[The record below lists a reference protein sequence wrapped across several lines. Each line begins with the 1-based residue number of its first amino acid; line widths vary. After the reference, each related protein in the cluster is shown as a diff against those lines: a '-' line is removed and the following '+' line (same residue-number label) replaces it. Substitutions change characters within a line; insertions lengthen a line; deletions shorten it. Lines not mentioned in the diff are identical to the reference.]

1 MANPDP
7 PDDRREEPVLTPD
20 QARPNVIPEFLQAV
34 GPAPGAAPG
43 HTPERHGMP
52 PDPGCYEA
60 RYGLTRWPKLYLV
73 LARDLGLLAVGIF
86 GHVTTPWRVSFIAVG
101 AISVRYVI
109 VLFGRKVA
117 FRADQAGI
125 TLPAT
130 PFARFVPRAYTAWA
144 RTLAWP
150 PTFESF
156 FAPWAD
162 VKQIIFDTTKWRG
175 VSTPYIRI
183 ELRDASAPPAP
194 SRSITMWRLDRE
206 RLAAIVAAA
215 APGVAILYKGTWP
228 VAKMTPEQEAEYAL
242 GFGVARSDLSKDAQL
257 AYDRLV
263 EQRARAGTPPPG
275 SQH

>member
-7 PDDRREEPVLTPD
+7 PGDRREEPVLTPD

-43 HTPERHGMP
+43 RTPERHGMP

-73 LARDLGLLAVGIF
+73 LAAALIALAGGIF
-86 GHVTTPWRVSFIAVG
+86 SHMAVYWRVSFIAVG
-101 AISVRYVI
+101 AAISLRYVI

-125 TLPAT
+125 TLLPAT

-144 RTLAWP
+144 RTLP
-150 PTFESF
+150 LPSEFESF

-162 VKQIIFDTTKWRG
+162 VKQIIFYTMKWRG

-183 ELRDASAPPAP
+183 ELRDASAPPVP

-228 VAKMTPEQEAEYAL
+228 GDE
-242 GFGVARSDLSKDAQL
+242 DDA
-257 AYDRLV
+257 
-263 EQRARAGTPPPG
+263 
-275 SQH
+275 

>member
-1 MANPDP
+1 
-7 PDDRREEPVLTPD
+7 
-20 QARPNVIPEFLQAV
+20 VIPEFLQAV
-34 GPAPGAAPG
+34 GPASGAAPG
-43 HTPERHGMP
+43 RTPERHGMP

-73 LARDLGLLAVGIF
+73 LATGLMLLAFGIF
-86 GHVTTPWRVSFIAVG
+86 GHVTARVIFIAVG
-101 AISVRYVI
+101 AAISLRYVI

-156 FAPWAD
+156 FAPWGD
-162 VKQIIFDTTKWRG
+162 VKQIIFETMKWRG

-215 APGVAILYKGTWP
+215 APGVAILYRGTWP
-228 VAKMTPEQEAEYAL
+228 GGE
-242 GFGVARSDLSKDAQL
+242 DDA
-257 AYDRLV
+257 
-263 EQRARAGTPPPG
+263 
-275 SQH
+275 